1 MHAPFL
7 QTLNMEREQ
16 HNMKKCKSFDSYP
29 NGQMKCLSGRL
40 YFSSSN
46 SRDYKPSNVPHN
58 TRDLGHF
65 PSGMMPETADLLCQY
80 KCVCLAIALLRQ
92 NPRLQYG

>member
-16 HNMKKCKSFDSYP
+16 HNMKKCKSFESYP
-29 NGQMKCLSGRL
+29 NGQTKCLSGRL
-40 YFSSSN
+40 YFSSIN
-46 SRDYKPSNVPHN
+46 SYDYKPSNVPHN

-65 PSGMMPETADLLCQY
+65 PSDMMPETADLLCQY
-80 KCVCLAIALLRQ
+80 KSVGLAIALLGQ
-92 NPRLQYG
+92 NSRLQYG